1 MLVAVAVGSGPGV
14 KRHGCGRAAEAWLR
28 GCLSSIV
35 QSVLPRRR
43 RRCERQSPNF
53 VVLAPSSSSP
63 PFSVPQEG
71 PRRRILEVVA
81 ITLQGAIALP
91 LACAMLWP
99 MVVEA
104 ARRPMRWGPGSGGGP
119 ARGGSALKSRG
130 GAAGESGLESA
141 AAGLGSTAVA
151 GPCTGRVGEGG
162 GGADSA
168 TLAAGPLCER
178 GTAAACEHTRVC
190 AAGRADR
197 PQHGDGTGRPTL
209 PDGWEG
215 RPTGCRRLP
224 RCRGCAPPAPLARP
238 ARAADHPRRRRCCA
252 HARARAPSSP
262 SCSPARLSPP
272 LDCRGAGRRGRGER
286 RRCRWGRPCL
296 PSPVLVLGPHAR
308 VGGPYTWCCLLPNLR
323 GPPVAVEWCRFC
335 AFCGGCSF
343 LPQSPLC
350 PRARHRGAA
359 RASVRC
365 PSRVSRGSGVGDCRH
380 SSCGR
385 CAHGPRSV
393 RGWICLRIDHAE

>member
-1 MLVAVAVGSGPGV
+1 MYRQTEFDHLDHVLRLGHRNVLCIGRGTTCATMLVAVAVGSGPGV

-35 QSVLPRRR
+35 ESVLPRRR

-53 VVLAPSSSSP
+53 VVLAPRSSSP

-99 MVVEA
+99 MGVEA

-238 ARAADHPRRRRCCA
+238 ARAADR
-252 HARARAPSSP
+252 PSKK
-262 SCSPARLSPP
+262 
-272 LDCRGAGRRGRGER
+272 GRGER
-286 RRCRWGRPCL
+286 GRRA
-296 PSPVLVLGPHAR
+296 HAPGAR
-308 VGGPYTWCCLLPNLR
+308 STR
-323 GPPVAVEWCRFC
+323 T
-335 AFCGGCSF
+335 
-343 LPQSPLC
+343 
-350 PRARHRGAA
+350 RARQSTRRRQKRCFA
-359 RASVRC
+359 RFH
-365 PSRVSRGSGVGDCRH
+365 PH
-380 SSCGR
+380 T
-385 CAHGPRSV
+385 HPPHPRSSTHPDENTQARSTGDG
-393 RGWICLRIDHAE
+393 RGNTKKKKRKDPPTAYLALVNPITTLARSYTK